1 MILIKRLVVFVLHT
15 VSHGSV
21 LHQQE
26 RLERKEKGEAEK
38 DSAPQVPRKDLEMA
52 EKVSKYNVSG
62 SASLLLSPKY
72 RHFTDAHS
80 ELKFLYLLTVIRTL
94 NVQSR

>member
-1 MILIKRLVVFVLHT
+1 MILSKHLVVFILHT
-15 VSHGSV
+15 VSHGYV

-26 RLERKEKGEAEK
+26 RLEGKEKGEAEK

-62 SASLLLSPKY
+62 LASLLLSPKCL
-72 RHFTDAHS
+72 HFTDAHS
-80 ELKFLYLLTVIRTL
+80 EVKCLYLLTVIRRL